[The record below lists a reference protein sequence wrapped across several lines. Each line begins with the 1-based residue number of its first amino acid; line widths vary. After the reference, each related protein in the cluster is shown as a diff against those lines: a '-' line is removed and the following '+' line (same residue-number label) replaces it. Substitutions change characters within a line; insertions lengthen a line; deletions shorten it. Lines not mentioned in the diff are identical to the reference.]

1 MMVTVMLSNCA
12 CVRDDF
18 NDLKTPLPPHLL
30 VLACCLKRPLFVP
43 THTAIVNVK
52 DEVGVRARGSV
63 FKKNTRKLI
72 AIQQFD

>member
-18 NDLKTPLPPHLL
+18 NDLKTPFPPFVSACLL
-30 VLACCLKRPLFVP
+30 FETTPLCTH

>member
-1 MMVTVMLSNCA
+1 MTVMLSNCA

-18 NDLKTPLPPHLL
+18 NDLKTPPPFVSACLL
-30 VLACCLKRPLFVP
+30 FETTPLCNH

-72 AIQQFD
+72 AIQQLD

>member
-18 NDLKTPLPPHLL
+18 NDLKTPPLL
-30 VLACCLKRPLFVP
+30 VLACCLKRPLFVTTH